1 MSTLVKRSRIRCKIQ
16 QISAICSALIA
27 LILGENSPKGHKVT
41 KVVTEIK
48 FERVWGEL
56 ESKKAFQRQPVTK
69 SLRLTLAFK

>member
-1 MSTLVKRSRIRCKIQ
+1 MSTLVKRSQIRCKIQ
-16 QISAICSALIA
+16 QVSA
-27 LILGENSPKGHKVT
+27 LILGENSAKGHKVT